1 MFFAIALVG
10 NHIDVKRQAT
20 EANTNEIAVNL
31 FITSLLTV
39 SNPSDEFMSNRSLFN
54 HMYCCSIINQQS

>member
-54 HMYCCSIINQQS
+54 HM